1 MVESPGLIQVSRSS
15 TLNEAI
21 VFAGGKKILSGPV
34 TLIRINPDGSLDE
47 RKIRYSKGIKKVRK
61 RILI

>member
-34 TLIRINPDGSLDE
+34 TLIRVNPDG
-47 RKIRYSKGIKKVRK
+47 
-61 RILI
+61 